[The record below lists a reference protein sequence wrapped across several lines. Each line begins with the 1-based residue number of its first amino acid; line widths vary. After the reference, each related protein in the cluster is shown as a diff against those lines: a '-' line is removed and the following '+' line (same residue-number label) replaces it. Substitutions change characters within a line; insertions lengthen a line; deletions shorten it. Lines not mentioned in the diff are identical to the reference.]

1 MLSPNAEDAR
11 LIGRF
16 LQDQESSG
24 TPETQLIAQYEKRVQ
39 NARHL
44 SLGGARTGSAFALE
58 DWALWGSTIV
68 LSIALFSYGVFLW
81 SPFSL
86 PSVTSLLRLPPQ
98 APAGFSGS

>member
-1 MLSPNAEDAR
+1 MLV
-11 LIGRF
+11 IGRF
-16 LQDQESSG
+16 LQDQEFSG
-24 TPETQLIAQYEKRVQ
+24 TPETQMIAQYEKRVQ
-39 NARHL
+39 NARH
-44 SLGGARTGSAFALE
+44 GARTGSAFALE

-86 PSVTSLLRLPPQ
+86 PSVTSLLRLLAQ

>member
-1 MLSPNAEDAR
+1 MR
-11 LIGRF
+11 VIGRF
-16 LQDQESSG
+16 LQDQESSD

-44 SLGGARTGSAFALE
+44 SLGGALTGSAFALE
-58 DWALWGSTIV
+58 DWALWGSTIE